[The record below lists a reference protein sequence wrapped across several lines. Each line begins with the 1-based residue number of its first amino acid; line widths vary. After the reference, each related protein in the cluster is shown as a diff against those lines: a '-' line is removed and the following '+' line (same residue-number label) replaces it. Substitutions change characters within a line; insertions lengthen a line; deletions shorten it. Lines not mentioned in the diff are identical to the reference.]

1 MSKDC
6 LSYVLLTAWI
16 WAGYSFPAAVDS
28 TRCRCF
34 PGDACWPSSDDW
46 ARLNSSV
53 NGGLVATVPIGNPCH
68 DPAFDAAQ
76 CKALQDHWLEP
87 NLQ

>member
-1 MSKDC
+1 MSKDR

-16 WAGYSFPAAVDS
+16 LAGFSLPAAVDL

-34 PGDACWPSSDDW
+34 PGDACWPSSEDW
-46 ARLNSSV
+46 ARLNSAV
-53 NGGLVATVPIGNPCH
+53 NGGLVSIVPIGSPCH

-76 CKALQDHWLEP
+76 CKALQDH
-87 NLQ
+87 